1 MKHIKYIVCL
11 TIGFQLLAACSDDFV
26 DVETK
31 GTLLEDYYYSTAEEA
46 NHGVV
51 AAYDPLGWTN
61 GYIMKVPAL
70 NAASDDFFAGGGGP
84 NDIYAFQ
91 VWDKYT
97 LDPVNG
103 PQQEFWNK
111 NYSGIFRANI
121 LMTKLPG
128 IEMDEA
134 LKARYMAELKFL
146 RAYYYFDMARL
157 FYAFPQ
163 PIEPI
168 ELTKVTNE
176 EQKDREAAYEIIEA
190 DLKAAIVDLPEE
202 VNLASEAGRAT
213 KAAANALLGKVYLQQ
228 EKFDLAAEQFAKVT
242 GSIPGQPGPYGHDL
256 LENFADL
263 WKLDSEFNKESIFEI
278 SHNSTSQGVWD
289 NLGGT
294 EGNPMSILIAPRG
307 YSIIDAEKAP
317 SFVSGWSFNTVTPSL
332 VNAFVQGGVYD
343 PRYAATISN
352 IDSLEQL
359 GIVSYEHAYENTGY
373 FLKKYS
379 GFVENKT
386 EDGTVPM
393 ELNFPTNTYDMR
405 LADIY
410 LLEAECIVRGG
421 LTNASKAQT
430 LLDAVRARVGLSSVP
445 ATFDNIMAER
455 RLELAG
461 EGHRWFDLVRTG
473 LAPAVLGPRGYIEG
487 KHDALPIPQSELEF
501 DGTPLVQDPA
511 Y

>member
-1 MKHIKYIVCL
+1 MKQIINIVAL
-11 TIGFQLLAACSDDFV
+11 TIGFQMLAACSDDFV

-46 NHGVV
+46 NHGVI

-61 GYIMKVPAL
+61 GFVMKVPAL

-84 NDIYAFQ
+84 NDMNAFQ

-97 LDPVNG
+97 IDPVNG

-121 LMTKLPG
+121 VMTKLPG
-128 IEMDEA
+128 IQMDEA
-134 LKARYMAELKFL
+134 LKAKYMAELKFL
-146 RAYYYFDMARL
+146 RAYYYFDLARL

-163 PIEPI
+163 PTMPI
-168 ELTKVTNE
+168 ELTEVNNV
-176 EQKDREAAYEIIEA
+176 EQKDRNEAYKVIEE
-190 DLKAAIVDLPEE
+190 DLKAAIADLPAQ
-202 VNLASEAGRAT
+202 NPATEAARAT
-213 KAAANALLGKVYLQQ
+213 KAAAHALLGKVYLQQ
-228 EKFDLAAEQFAKVT
+228 EKYELAAAQFAEVS
-242 GSIPGQPGPYGHDL
+242 GSTPGQPGPFGHDL
-256 LENFADL
+256 LDNFADL
-263 WKLDSEFNKESIFEI
+263 WKLENEFNQESIFEI

-289 NLGGT
+289 NVGGS

-307 YSIIDAEKAP
+307 YSIIDAENAP

-332 VNAFVQGGVYD
+332 VDAFVQGGVYD
-343 PRYAATISN
+343 PRYSATISN

-359 GIVSYEHAYENTGY
+359 GIVSYEHAHENTGY

-379 GFVENKT
+379 GFEENRT

-393 ELNFPTNTYDMR
+393 EINFPTNTYDIR

-410 LLEAECIVRGG
+410 LLEAESIVRGG
-421 LTNASKAQT
+421 LGNTTRAQA
-430 LLDAVRARVGLSSVP
+430 LLDAVRARVGLGSIP
-445 ATFDNIMAER
+445 ATFENIMAER

-473 LAPAVLGPRGYIEG
+473 MAAAVLGPRGYVEG